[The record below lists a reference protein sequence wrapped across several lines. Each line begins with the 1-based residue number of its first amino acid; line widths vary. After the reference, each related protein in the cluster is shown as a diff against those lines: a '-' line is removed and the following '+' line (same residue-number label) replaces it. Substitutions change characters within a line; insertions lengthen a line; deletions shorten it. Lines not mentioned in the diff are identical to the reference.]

1 MQFLSLFTIAACTLR
16 AATAPVNVEK
26 RQLAGSSPLSSLSSL
41 GIPSFSNPLSSL
53 GGGGGGG
60 ASSGI
65 SGLQGLSSGLGSGL
79 TPTEGTKRQTTGS
92 SPSLTGGSSSGIGN
106 WGLPSSGLSGL
117 GSLGSGISIPKG
129 V

>member
-53 GGGGGGG
+53 GGGSG

-65 SGLQGLSSGLGSGL
+65 SGLQGLPSGLGSGL